1 MSEFVVVD
9 TCINDVEALQAS
21 LAELDIPE
29 SQIEVHATPVKLNGY
44 SGAKERKANIII
56 RREHLCGG
64 YDVGFELKEDGTYR
78 IWMGDYSCDKL
89 TKAIHDKKLLRLY
102 AKHKLLKEVESQ
114 YGLRIDSCE
123 EKGEKIEIMI
133 GAD

>member
-9 TCINDVEALQAS
+9 TCINDVNALCAA
-21 LAELDIPE
+21 LADLDIVE
-29 SQIEVHATPVKLNGY
+29 SQIEIHDTPVKLEGY
-44 SGAKERKANIII
+44 AGAKERKANIVI
-56 RREHLCGG
+56 RRDHLHSG

-78 IWMGDYSCDKL
+78 IWMGDYSVDKL
-89 TKAIHDKKLLRLY
+89 TKAIHSKKLLQLY

-114 YGLRIDSCE
+114 YGLRVDSCE